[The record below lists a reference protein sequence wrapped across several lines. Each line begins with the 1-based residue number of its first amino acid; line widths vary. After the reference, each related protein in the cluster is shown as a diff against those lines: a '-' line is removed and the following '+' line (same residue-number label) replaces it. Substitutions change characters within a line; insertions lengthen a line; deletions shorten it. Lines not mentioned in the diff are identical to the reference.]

1 MITDQETNF
10 VYFSSLI
17 TERLELHAFWYSLE
31 KTLHKAGINYGF
43 IQNTGDIWC
52 RDYMPLQINKNEFTQ
67 FTFDPGYLK
76 TKKYKHLRTDTDK
89 ITYHPTVKT
98 NTSNSPV
105 VLDGG
110 NLVRSKNS
118 VVLTNVILQDND
130 IPQEELV
137 QKLKQTLLVEH
148 VHLLPKQPYDFTGHA
163 DGMVR
168 FLDDHTLL
176 VANHSTESASWKA
189 KYQKALAS
197 TGLKLI
203 DFPAVA
209 SDVKNSEGDYTA
221 LGCYINFAWIGSTI
235 LFPQFDLPEDVA
247 ALQEAKKILKG
258 YKLIP
263 VPAAELAMGGGV
275 LNCVTWNIKV

>member
-1 MITDQETNF
+1 MITDQQTNF
-10 VYFSSLI
+10 VYFSSLL
-17 TERLELHAFWYSLE
+17 TERPELHAFWRSLE
-31 KTLHKAGINYGF
+31 KTLQTAGINYGF
-43 IQNTGDIWC
+43 IQNTEDIWC
-52 RDYMPLQINKNEFTQ
+52 RDYMPVQITKNEFIQ

-76 TKKYKHLRTDTDK
+76 PKRYKHLRTDTNK
-89 ITYHPTVKT
+89 LTYHPTGQISL
-98 NTSNSPV
+98 NHSQV

-110 NLVRSKNS
+110 NVVRSRNA
-118 VVLTNVILQDND
+118 VVLTNTILQDND
-130 IPQEELV
+130 TPQEELI
-137 QKLKQTLLVEH
+137 QELKQVLQVEY

-176 VANHSTESASWKA
+176 VAEHSSESASWKA

-221 LGCYINFAWIGSTI
+221 LGCYINFVRIGSTI
-235 LFPQFDLPEDVA
+235 LFPQFDLPEDA
-247 ALQEAKKILKG
+247 AAIREAKRILKG

-263 VPAAELAMGGGV
+263 VPAAALAMGGGV
-275 LNCVTWNIKV
+275 LNCVTWNIQI